1 MKFLVLSTCLFPE
14 KTKEVLKDDN
24 ARFLSPTVPKQRS
37 IKSLKKPLMS
47 PGPVFF
53 ICMLLPMLLRYHVPG
68 CLASQD
74 DEGSAI
80 TCNYY

>member
-1 MKFLVLSTCLFPE
+1 MST
-14 KTKEVLKDDN
+14 
-24 ARFLSPTVPKQRS
+24 
-37 IKSLKKPLMS
+37 
-47 PGPVFF
+47 GPMFF

-74 DEGSAI
+74 YEGSAI